1 MISYSSLLTDEGNYI
16 QVQTTEDFMIL
27 HYTIDC
33 IVQQWSLQGPTH
45 HPFYVKWQKWLM
57 QGLSEDN
64 MGALLMANAQQPTR
78 RTRHM
83 GIKYFALQ
91 DWVAS
96 DLIILK
102 DISTSDNAA
111 DAFTKVLSKQLFHR
125 HYDTFMGRRV
135 PDYWQSIIGHLVPT
149 PDHTLD
155 HDTPCVL
162 HSTTEHG
169 EGIVGTIDST

>member
-1 MISYSSLLTDEGNYI
+1 MD
-16 QVQTTEDFMIL
+16 
-27 HYTIDC
+27 
-33 IVQQWSLQGPTH
+33 
-45 HPFYVKWQKWLM
+45 
-57 QGLSEDN
+57 
-64 MGALLMANAQQPTR
+64 
-78 RTRHM
+78 
-83 GIKYFALQ
+83 IKHFALQ

-135 PDYWQSIIGHLVPT
+135 PDYWRSIIGHLVP
-149 PDHTLD
+149 TLD

-162 HSTTEHG
+162 RSAT
-169 EGIVGTIDST
+169 